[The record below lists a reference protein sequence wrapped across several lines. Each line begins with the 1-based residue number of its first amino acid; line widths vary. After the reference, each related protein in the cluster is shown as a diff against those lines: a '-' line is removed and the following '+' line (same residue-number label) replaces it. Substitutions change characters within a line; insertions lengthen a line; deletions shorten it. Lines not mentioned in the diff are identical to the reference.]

1 VRWHQEKNHKNNFL
15 TFFDMTSVKRAFG
28 KVVFVLQLILDY
40 MGIPWDG
47 RFGYFFKLFKFPIFR
62 TL

>member
-1 VRWHQEKNHKNNFL
+1 
-15 TFFDMTSVKRAFG
+15 MTSVKRAFG